1 MQEEIATVV
10 HSQNGVVEVTTK
22 IQSTCDKCEHTS
34 HCGTG
39 LLARYLAPKPENLK
53 LRYDLPLLTGQQVK
67 IGLSEALLLKLA
79 AFIYLVPIL
88 LLVISAATLGGIFPQ
103 LPEVARI
110 VISFLSCAGYYL
122 IVRKLIM
129 SGRLNLGEPQIM
141 QVFSFEETPIK
152 VLSNP
157 K

>member
-10 HSQNGVVEVTTK
+10 NSENGMVEVTTR
-22 IQSTCDKCEHTS
+22 IQSTCGKCEQS
-34 HCGTG
+34 NHCGTG

-53 LRYDLPLLTGQQVK
+53 LKSDLPLVAGQQVK

-79 AFIYLVPIL
+79 ALIYLVPVL
-88 LLVISAATLGGIFPQ
+88 VLVISAATLGWFFPK
-103 LPEVARI
+103 LPEGALI
-110 VISFLSCAGYYL
+110 AICFSSCAGYYL
-122 IVRKLIM
+122 IVRNLIV
-129 SGRLNLGEPQIM
+129 SGRLSLGEPLIM

-152 VLSNP
+152 VLSFP